1 MQKEQ
6 KLKELEDRV
15 RICWQCKLSTTRT
28 NTVFG
33 EGNPNAEIMFIGE
46 GPGATEDATGRP
58 FVGKAGELLTRLI
71 EKFMGLKRSDVYI
84 ANIVKCRPTID
95 LKKQKDRPPEKE
107 EVEACSP
114 YLLEQIEII
123 SPKVIVA
130 LGNPATKFLLNTKE
144 GITTLRGKWNEF
156 KNIPIMPTY
165 HPSYILRNGGENSQ
179 VQKEICSD
187 LDLVMEKLGIPKKVK
202 IKWKD

>member
-6 KLKELEDRV
+6 NLKDLEERV
-15 RICWQCKLSTTRT
+15 KICFQCKLSTTRT

-46 GPGATEDATGRP
+46 GPGATEDAMGRP

-71 EKFMGLKRSDVYI
+71 EKYMGLKRSEVYI
-84 ANIVKCRPTID
+84 ANVVKCRPSVD
-95 LKKQKDRPPEKE
+95 LKMQKDRPPEKE

-114 YLLEQIEII
+114 FLLEQIEII
-123 SPKVIVA
+123 QPKVIVA

-144 GITTLRGKWNEF
+144 GITTLRGKWSEF
-156 KNIPIMPTY
+156 RGIPVMPTY

-179 VQKEICSD
+179 VQKEICND
-187 LDLVMEKLGIPKKVK
+187 LDLVMDKLGIPKKVK
-202 IKWKD
+202 IRWRD

>member
-1 MQKEQ
+1 M
-6 KLKELEDRV
+6 
-15 RICWQCKLSTTRT
+15 
-28 NTVFG
+28 FG

-71 EKFMGLKRSDVYI
+71 ERYMGLRRADVYI
-84 ANIVKCRPTID
+84 ANIVKCRPSVD
-95 LKKQKDRPPEKE
+95 LKMQKDRPPDKE
-107 EVEACSP
+107 EVETCSP
-114 YLLEQIEII
+114 YLLKQISII
-123 SPKVIVA
+123 QPKIIVA

-144 GITTLRGKWNEF
+144 GITTLRGKWFEF
-156 KNIPIMPTY
+156 RNIPLMPTY

-202 IKWKD
+202 IKWKN